1 MLDAKSLRIV
11 AEQTSQET
19 WRVVIVIDPDAP
31 GDRLEGDLVAGWE
44 PEGPTSPQLWP
55 VAETTDLGRVSQVTD
70 ETDLSPDGAESTA
83 EIEAAMAEARA
94 RLAEVPAEVVVVNH
108 IMGLYELGAIHLS
121 SETPDLVAAQLAI
134 DSMALLVEGLGPRLG
149 DDAQTMADALA
160 NIRMA
165 FVSVKAQT
173 GQSAANDD

>member
-19 WRVVIVIDPDAP
+19 WGVVIVIDPDAP

>member
-1 MLDAKSLRIV
+1 M
-11 AEQTSQET
+11 
-19 WRVVIVIDPDAP
+19 
-31 GDRLEGDLVAGWE
+31 
-44 PEGPTSPQLWP
+44 
-55 VAETTDLGRVSQVTD
+55 TD

-134 DSMALLVEGLGPRLG
+134 DSMALLVEGLGERLG
-149 DDAQTMADALA
+149 NDAQTMADALA

-173 GQSAANDD
+173 GQSTTNDD

>member
-31 GDRLEGDLVAGWE
+31 DDRLEGDLVAGWE
-44 PEGPTSPQLWP
+44 PAGPTSPQLWP

-134 DSMALLVEGLGPRLG
+134 DSMALLVEGLGERLG

-173 GQSAANDD
+173 GQSATNDD